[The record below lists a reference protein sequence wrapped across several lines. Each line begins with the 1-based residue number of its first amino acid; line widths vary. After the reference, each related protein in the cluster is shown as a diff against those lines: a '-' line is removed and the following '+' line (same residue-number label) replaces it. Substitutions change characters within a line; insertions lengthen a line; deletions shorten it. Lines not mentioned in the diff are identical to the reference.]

1 MAGRGQF
8 QVIVASEQRASEED
22 SEPRT
27 WIVRVL
33 VFLSGAQVDVCST
46 IQNCTVRSDDD
57 NIIIERL
64 GESDCN
70 TIVYSVQEKERRMD
84 LVEPIIKVS
93 VLPQYHP
100 NVTRM
105 YKVDRRLAQLVGRNY
120 LGAPKSAMTNVHD
133 YARAKKL
140 YHQRTIKCD
149 DVLFRIFEKD
159 TLELPSLWKEVRKL
173 LKQVELKAVSM
184 TYKLSNMPKYSR
196 DFIEITADE
205 DLKFY
210 PENWKLESRKSI
222 QKTQSFL
229 PAGKVIDRRR
239 SFKRNK
245 SYEL

>member
-1 MAGRGQF
+1 
-8 QVIVASEQRASEED
+8 VIVASELKTSEDDTEA
-22 SEPRT
+22 RT

-46 IQNCTVRSDDD
+46 VQNCTVKSDDK

-70 TIVYSVQEKERRMD
+70 TIVYSVQEKERRFDM
-84 LVEPIIKVS
+84 VEPIIKVS

-105 YKVDRRLAQLVGRNY
+105 YKLDRNLAELVGRRY
-120 LGAPKSAMTNVHD
+120 LAAPKSAMTSVHD

-159 TLELPSLWKEVRKL
+159 ALDLPSLWKEVSKL
-173 LKQVELKAVSM
+173 LRKVELKAVSM
-184 TYKLSNMPKYSR
+184 TYKLSNLPKYSR
-196 DFIEITADE
+196 DFIGITADE

-210 PENWKLESRKSI
+210 PENWKFENRRSI
-222 QKTQSFL
+222 TKTQSFL
-229 PAGKVIDRRR
+229 PTQKIVDRRR